1 MNQPA
6 KPLDISTALKF
17 YKRREIQEEIV
28 RHAENREAAIQFNG
42 VFGRR
47 PEILH
52 HPTEIIEAVQNGA
65 TSFHVSEERWF
76 NPLQLSTALK
86 KTELEQLRSGW
97 DLVLDIDCKVFEY
110 SRIAADLII
119 KFLRSQ
125 GIKSIFA
132 KFSGN
137 KGFHIGVPL
146 EAFPSEI
153 NGKDI
158 KSLFPEAARRIAFFI
173 KENIKLPL
181 GERIMEFEHR
191 DLANVKQRTGCGSE
205 IIGYKINQY
214 KDKIPFLDAEKFLEI
229 DTVLISS
236 RHLYRAPYSFNEK
249 SGLISL
255 PLDPEKVSLFEKEMA
270 QPEKIVVSPF
280 GFLERNAEPGEAR
293 ALFLAAYDF
302 KLPEEKTASKEKSKA
317 AEFLELNNIKI
328 PVEMFPPCIKLID
341 KGMEDGKK
349 RALFILMQF
358 LRKTGRTEEEV
369 EQYIREWNKRNPE
382 ELRETYFLPQLRHSR
397 GQDKLPPNCSNEGY
411 MKAIGVCKPDDFCR
425 KIKNPAN
432 YALLK
437 YKIYGQTEKKKKTEA
452 KPKKTE
458 KKEKNPEKIS

>member
-1 MNQPA
+1 MSQPA
-6 KPLDISTALKF
+6 KLLDISTALKF

-52 HPTEIIEAVQNGA
+52 HPAEILDAVQNGA

-86 KTELEQLRSGW
+86 KTELEELRSGW
-97 DLVLDIDCKVFEY
+97 DLVLDIDCKIFEY
-110 SRIAADLII
+110 SRIAGDLIVR
-119 KFLRSQ
+119 FLHSQ
-125 GIKSIFA
+125 GVKSISA

-137 KGFHIGVPL
+137 KGFHIGVPF

-181 GERIMEFEHR
+181 GEKIMEFEKR
-191 DLANVKQRTGCGSE
+191 DLAKVKQRTGCGGE
-205 IIGYKINQY
+205 VIGCRKNSYG
-214 KDKIPFLDAEKFLEI
+214 DDIPFLDAEKFLEI

-249 SGLISL
+249 SGLVSV
-255 PLDPEKVSLFEKEMA
+255 PLDSEKILAFEKEMA
-270 QPEKIVVSPF
+270 RPEKVMVSSFP
-280 GFLERNAEPGEAR
+280 FLERNARRGEAKT
-293 ALFLAAYDF
+293 LFVSAYDF
-302 KLPEEKTASKEKSKA
+302 KLPEEKKKNWESSRA
-317 AEFLELNNIKI
+317 AEFLESNKAKV
-328 PVEMFPPCIKLID
+328 PEEMFPPCIKSID
-341 KGMEDGKK
+341 KGMEDGRK

-382 ELRETYFLPQLRHSR
+382 ELRETYFIPQLKHSK
-397 GQDKLPPNCSNEGY
+397 GSDKLPPNCSNDGY
-411 MKAIGVCKPDDFCR
+411 MKAIGVCKPDDFCK

-437 YKIYGQTEKKKKTEA
+437 YKIYGQTNKKKA
-452 KPKKTE
+452 
-458 KKEKNPEKIS
+458 KKEEGKEK